1 MNTNRKVML
10 FIAVSL
16 DGYIA
21 TEEDKLD
28 WLFEVEGEGD
38 NGISDFY
45 KTIDTVI
52 MGRKTFNWINNPA
65 HIEEFPYADKKSYVL
80 TRSQLEHSENITFI
94 NPNIV
99 DFVKELKQRPGKDIW
114 LLGGGELVTSFAK
127 KGLIDE
133 VIMTIAPKVIGQ
145 GISLFQKGDYFIDL
159 HLKNVKT
166 YNQFVELHYVVNHE

>member
-1 MNTNRKVML
+1 MKMNTNRKVML

-65 HIEEFPYADKKSYVL
+65 HIEEYPYADKKNYVL
-80 TRSQLEHSENITFI
+80 TRSPLEHSENITFI

-99 DFVKELKQRPGKDIW
+99 DF
-114 LLGGGELVTSFAK
+114 
-127 KGLIDE
+127 
-133 VIMTIAPKVIGQ
+133 
-145 GISLFQKGDYFIDL
+145 
-159 HLKNVKT
+159 
-166 YNQFVELHYVVNHE
+166 